1 MVWLPTKAPRSNA
14 YIADPPPQRKCRPLT
29 SNIRC
34 LSVYIGQFWKSYKLY
49 GLFVYHSVEPASF
62 ADYVHRSVEPTRCR
76 RVRAQVGGTSTFVV
90 MGAPVGGAS
99 EFMASAATDI
109 SMAAVI
115 PFLMLMGHA
124 EEPLVL
130 CEIETQS
137 SRRKH
142 ANQASFELQ
151 FGLCLKSIGQ
161 ILAENQVSHF
171 LICPTSDS
179 LLQWSSESL
188 PD

>member
-1 MVWLPTKAPRSNA
+1 M
-14 YIADPPPQRKCRPLT
+14 
-29 SNIRC
+29 
-34 LSVYIGQFWKSYKLY
+34 
-49 GLFVYHSVEPASF
+49 
-62 ADYVHRSVEPTRCR
+62 
-76 RVRAQVGGTSTFVV
+76 GGTSTFVV

-115 PFLMLMGHA
+115 PLLMLMGHA

-142 ANQASFELQ
+142 AN
-151 FGLCLKSIGQ
+151 
-161 ILAENQVSHF
+161 
-171 LICPTSDS
+171 
-179 LLQWSSESL
+179 
-188 PD
+188 